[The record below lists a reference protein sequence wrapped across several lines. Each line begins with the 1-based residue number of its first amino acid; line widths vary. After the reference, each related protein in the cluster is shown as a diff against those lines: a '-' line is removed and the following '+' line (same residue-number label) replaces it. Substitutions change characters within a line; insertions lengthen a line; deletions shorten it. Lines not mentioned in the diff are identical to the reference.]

1 MSPEGASSGS
11 LRSRHLALQESMTQI
26 DALRA
31 ELDSVRA
38 RAEVLNMPGTQAQ
51 VSPPTEQT
59 GG

>member
-1 MSPEGASSGS
+1 
-11 LRSRHLALQESMTQI
+11 MTQI

-38 RAEVLNMPGTQAQ
+38 RAEVLNMPGTRAQ
-51 VSPPTEQT
+51 ISSPAEQT